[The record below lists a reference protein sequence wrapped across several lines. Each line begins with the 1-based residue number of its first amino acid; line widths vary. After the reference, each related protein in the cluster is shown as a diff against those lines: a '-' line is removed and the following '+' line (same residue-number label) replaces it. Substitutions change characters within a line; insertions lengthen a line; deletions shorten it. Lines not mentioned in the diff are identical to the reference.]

1 MDKKQLLIIHL
12 IIVLSFSYILFFYGI
27 GDYALKEPDEGR
39 YAEIPREMLELNNYI
54 VPHLNHVRYFEKP
67 PLFYWAVAASYKLFG
82 INEWSFRFVNA
93 LSAFLCTLVLY
104 FTSRRW
110 FNERTAI
117 LSATILAFS
126 FGFFSM
132 ARIVTTDMFFTLWLF
147 ASLLCFLGFYKER
160 KAFFIYL
167 FYVFLALA
175 TLTKGIV
182 AIILFFITIFIFLI
196 IEKRLAFLKEIR
208 ITKGVVIFGM
218 VVLPWF
224 TTISIKESEFFY
236 FFVIDQHFLRFLTSK
251 HKRTGSLFYFF
262 PVLLGGMFPWSIFIP
277 RSIIALWK
285 KSEIRLLIVWS
296 GIVFL
301 FFSISKSKL
310 PPYILPIFP
319 ALAMVLGCFFDNI
332 WGRIIQKKLEIII
345 YAFIFL
351 VFSLTPLTYWHN
363 ASIEILSQISKESI
377 DVFQNLK
384 TFVFCISLLSIMF
397 TCFFLFR
404 KSIYYNS
411 VFYLFAFF
419 SLIFVS
425 LLLTTNI
432 KTIDS
437 LNTTKGLAKTI
448 NNDIRSDDLLINY
461 GTYDQTLRF
470 YTARPIIIA
479 AYKGELEMGSKYND
493 AKGIFIDEQ
502 EFLKLLK
509 SEKRVFTV
517 LKTKRLMRLHE
528 AIPDNKIIIIDY
540 QGERCL
546 IKNR

>member
-1 MDKKQLLIIHL
+1 MDKKRILIIHL
-12 IIVLSFSYILFFYGI
+12 IIILTFSYVLFFYGI

-39 YAEIPREMLELNNYI
+39 YAEIPREMIELNNYI
-54 VPHLNHVRYFEKP
+54 VPHINHVRYFEKP

-93 LSAFLCTLVLY
+93 LSAFLCTIALY

-110 FNERTAI
+110 FGERAAI
-117 LSATILAFS
+117 LSAIILASS

-147 ASLLCFLGFYKER
+147 ASLLCFLGYYKER
-160 KAFFIYL
+160 KTFFIYL

-182 AIILFFITIFIFLI
+182 AIILLFLTVVIFLI
-196 IEKRLAFLKEIR
+196 IEKRLAFLKEMR
-208 ITKGVVIFGM
+208 IIKGIIIFSI
-218 VVLPWF
+218 VALPWF
-224 TTISIKESEFFY
+224 VTISLKENEFFY
-236 FFVIDQHFLRFLTSK
+236 FFVIDQHFLRFFTSK

-262 PVLLGGMFPWSIFIP
+262 PVLIGGMFPWSILLP
-277 RSIIALWK
+277 RSIITLWK
-285 KSEIRLLIVWS
+285 KSEIRLLILWS
-296 GIVFL
+296 GTVFL

-319 ALAMVLGCFFDNI
+319 PLAIVLGCFFDDV
-332 WGRIIQKKLEIII
+332 WGRAIQKKFEIII
-345 YAFIFL
+345 YTLIFL
-351 VFSLTPLTYWHN
+351 IFAITPLAYWN
-363 ASIEILSQISKESI
+363 NSAIEAISQISTESI
-377 DVFQNLK
+377 EVFQSLK
-384 TFVFCISLLSIMF
+384 TFVFCISLLSIMII
-397 TCFFLFR
+397 CLLYFR
-404 KSIYYNS
+404 KSMSYNL
-411 VFYLFAFF
+411 VFRSLTFF
-419 SLIFVS
+419 SLIFVI
-425 LLLTTNI
+425 LLLMLNI

-448 NNDIRSDDLLINY
+448 NRDIRSGDLLINY

-470 YTARPIIIA
+470 YTGRPIIIA
-479 AYKGELEMGSKYND
+479 AYKGELEMGSKYDD
-493 AKGIFIDEQ
+493 AKNIFVGEQ
-502 EFLKLLK
+502 DLLALLK

-517 LKTKRLMRLHE
+517 LKTKRLMRLQE
-528 AIPDNKIIIIDY
+528 ALPNNKIIIIDY